1 MVANPAQQFV
11 PVREVK
17 NGVIVLKDG
26 RLRGVLMASSLNFA
40 LKSVDEQQ
48 AIIGSFQTFLNT
60 LDFSLEIV
68 IHSRDMDIR
77 PYLRLLE
84 GRLEDQENELMRIQL
99 KEYIRFVREFVD
111 RSQVM
116 RKYFYVVV
124 PFDPLN
130 LPRGSSSLFPFPGVP
145 RKEKGTTESPSE
157 IAFAQSVSQLNQ
169 RMSVVSQGLAAIGVR
184 SAALSTEEVLEL
196 LYRSFN
202 PDAGEES
209 VPMPTAA

>member
-1 MVANPAQQFV
+1 MAAANPAQQFV

-17 NGVIVLKDG
+17 DGIIVLKDG
-26 RLRGVLMASSLNFA
+26 RLRGVMMASSLNFA
-40 LKSVDEQQ
+40 LKSADEQQ
-48 AIIGSFQTFLNT
+48 AIISAFQTFLNT
-60 LDFSLEIV
+60 LDFSAQIV
-68 IHSRDMDIR
+68 IHSREMDIR

-84 GRLEDQENELMRIQL
+84 SRLESQESELMRLQL

-124 PFDPLN
+124 PFDPLDF
-130 LPRGSSSLFPFPGVP
+130 GGGGKSLFGAP
-145 RKEKGTTESPSE
+145 KAGTTKEETP
-157 IAFAQSVSQLNQ
+157 FAQAAGQLAQ
-169 RMSVVSQGLAAIGVR
+169 RMSVVGQGLASVGVR
-184 SAALSTEEVLEL
+184 TAPLSTEDVLEL

-209 VPMPTAA
+209 VPVPTAA